1 MKEESKCPT
10 PGIRFEREIRNHN
23 DLSRS
28 RFSVVAE
35 KCMKS
40 RKHTFKNLHSLVQS
54 LTDKP
59 INDKLLVFSDKIVF
73 VWISSQKP
81 RVSKAR
87 G

>member
-35 KCMKS
+35 KM
-40 RKHTFKNLHSLVQS
+40 HEIEETYL
-54 LTDKP
+54 
-59 INDKLLVFSDKIVF
+59 
-73 VWISSQKP
+73 
-81 RVSKAR
+81 
-87 G
+87 